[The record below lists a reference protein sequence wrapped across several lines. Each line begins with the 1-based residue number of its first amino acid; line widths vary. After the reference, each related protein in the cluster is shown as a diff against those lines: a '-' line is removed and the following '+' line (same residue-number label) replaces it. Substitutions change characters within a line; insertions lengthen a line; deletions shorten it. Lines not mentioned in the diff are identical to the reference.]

1 MVPIILCLLILP
13 SNTLKQPSSEGYLIM
28 TKQRTVYLA
37 GSMEMVS
44 LEEAQGWRTIAER
57 RLNFSGV
64 ETLNP
69 CRRLHNFEKRYMKRI
84 FELDL
89 RDIQESDI
97 VLVNLDNPTVAKHGT
112 AMEVFYASYVLRKP
126 VVAFKADASIIHP
139 FFESLVTEWRSDV
152 DKACDT
158 ILCEYL

>member
-1 MVPIILCLLILP
+1 
-13 SNTLKQPSSEGYLIM
+13 
-28 TKQRTVYLA
+28 
-37 GSMEMVS
+37 
-44 LEEAQGWRTIAER
+44 
-57 RLNFSGV
+57 
-64 ETLNP
+64 
-69 CRRLHNFEKRYMKRI
+69 MKRI

-126 VVAFKADASIIHP
+126 VVAFKADASVIHP

-158 ILCEYL
+158 IICEYL

>member
-1 MVPIILCLLILP
+1 M
-13 SNTLKQPSSEGYLIM
+13 N
-28 TKQRTVYLA
+28 KQRTVYLA
-37 GSMEMVS
+37 GSMEMVTK
-44 LEEAQGWRTIAER
+44 EEAKGWRDKAEII
-57 RLNFSGV
+57 LHHADV
-64 ETLNP
+64 ITLNP

-126 VVAFKADASIIHP
+126 VVAFKADASVIHP

-158 ILCEYL
+158 IICEYL

>member
-1 MVPIILCLLILP
+1 
-13 SNTLKQPSSEGYLIM
+13 M

-37 GSMEMVS
+37 GPMEHVS
-44 LEEAQGWRTIAER
+44 IEEAIGWRTKAE
-57 RLNFSGV
+57 LLLWANEV
-64 ETLNP
+64 QTLNP
-69 CRRLHNFEKRYMKRI
+69 CRRVHDFEVRYMKRI

-97 VLVNLDNPTVAKHGT
+97 ILVNLNNPEIAKHGT

-126 VVAFKADASIIHP
+126 VVAFKADASKIHP

-152 DKACDT
+152 VKACDT
-158 ILCEYL
+158 ITSAYL

>member
-1 MVPIILCLLILP
+1 M
-13 SNTLKQPSSEGYLIM
+13 K
-28 TKQRTVYLA
+28 RTVYLA
-37 GSMEMVS
+37 GPMEHVS
-44 LEEAQGWRTIAER
+44 KEEALGWRFKATSL
-57 RLNFSGV
+57 LNFADV
-64 ETLNP
+64 NVLDPT
-69 CRRLHNFEKRYMKRI
+69 RRVHNFEPRYMKRI

-97 VLVNLDNPTVAKHGT
+97 ILVNLDKPEVAKHGT

-152 DKACDT
+152 DKACES
-158 ILCEYL
+158 IIEEYL